1 MAYTYTH
8 TKNPESPSGYT
19 TKITDSNGLWIETSS
34 VIYNTEI
41 FKGDYNWG
49 LVGEIDEMLTERKAL
64 KAYHETIGSVNSQME
79 RVKTINTSQ
88 VMDTTYMG
96 GSSARVDYAVGT
108 TQGQAIVTKLE
119 ATWPDEVASYDN
131 NNQNLVSEY
140 TAARPPYDNNPCIS
154 FYNFDEPTNTIKTA
168 FNATYEE
175 YKSWYGLKFDTVT
188 ETVLAKFV
196 IPDEEMKNADIDTW
210 QEIHDLLPV
219 CSYTFFARIHD
230 KDENIDE
237 NVDVYFQA
245 DAIVMQEWC
254 TANSYTFPYDTDDD
268 TIEPILFIW
277 GCVYNTTSKE
287 ITHVKAYTRTTV

>member
-1 MAYTYTH
+1 MNYTH
-8 TKNPESPSGYT
+8 TANLESPSLFT
-19 TKITDSNGLWIETSS
+19 TRITDSNGVWLETPSELNNTGIE
-34 VIYNTEI
+34 V
-41 FKGDYNWG
+41 
-49 LVGEIDEMLTERKAL
+49 DETWSEKKAL
-64 KAYHETIGSVNSQME
+64 KAYHEMIGSVNSQIE
-79 RVKTINTSQ
+79 RVQTIDTSQ

-108 TQGQAIVTKLE
+108 TQGQAIVAKLE

-131 NNQNLVSEY
+131 NNQNLVAEY
-140 TAARPPYDNNPCIS
+140 TAARPPYDSNPCIS
-154 FYNFDEPTNTIKTA
+154 FYNFDEPTDAIKTT

-175 YKSWYGLKFDTVT
+175 YHPWYGLKFDKVT
-188 ETVLAKFV
+188 EVVLAKFV
-196 IPDEEMKNADIDTW
+196 ISDEEMKNVDGVTW
-210 QEIHDLLPV
+210 LTVHDLLPA

-245 DAIVMQEWC
+245 DATVVQEWC

-268 TIEPILFIW
+268 TIEPMLCLW

-287 ITHVKAYTRTTV
+287 ITHVKAYARTTV